1 MTKANLAEGTWG
13 SELATSALI
22 QKPPKCGI
30 CSWGGKGEDLDLLC
44 CIFNLILF
52 NFGFSLCLIKCEYND
67 ICAEFLSSV
76 IMQLGC
82 DMLIF

>member
-1 MTKANLAEGTWG
+1 MGIRANDG
-13 SELATSALI
+13 SSDSETSKVRHLLLLGV
-22 QKPPKCGI
+22 KE
-30 CSWGGKGEDLDLLC
+30 KGSGLLC

-67 ICAEFLSSV
+67 ICAEFLSYV
-76 IMQLGC
+76 IIQLGC